1 MIRGSF
7 GRRGSRGIGIAAAP
21 GAVDAAGGAAPA
33 AGGVTDAVG
42 AVGAGGA
49 RGTGAGAGAALF
61 PWAWPEAPLV
71 PCFFPFLRLLKI
83 SW

>member
-7 GRRGSRGIGIAAAP
+7 GPRGPHGIGIAAAP

-42 AVGAGGA
+42 AVGAGDA
-49 RGTGAGAGAALF
+49 RGTGAGAGAGLF
-61 PWAWPEAPLV
+61 ARAWPEVPLV
-71 PCFFPFLRLLKI
+71 YCFFPFLRLIII